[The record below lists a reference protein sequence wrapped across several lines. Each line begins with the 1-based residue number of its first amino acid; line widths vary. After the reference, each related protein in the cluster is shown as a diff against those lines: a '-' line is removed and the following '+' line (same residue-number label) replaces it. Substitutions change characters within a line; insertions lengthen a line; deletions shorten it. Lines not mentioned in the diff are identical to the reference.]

1 MVVHRRRL
9 SVSTL
14 HCTVSSARERR
25 HGVSTHRYKEGLYIN
40 ILLHL
45 ESLVVDSIVEGVY
58 VLKYVGPVKTE
69 EEASNQIFWNHK

>member
-1 MVVHRRRL
+1 M
-9 SVSTL
+9 
-14 HCTVSSARERR
+14 
-25 HGVSTHRYKEGLYIN
+25 YKEGLYIN

>member
-1 MVVHRRRL
+1 MRG
-9 SVSTL
+9 SDGTEFPP
-14 HCTVSSARERR
+14 TM
-25 HGVSTHRYKEGLYIN
+25 YKEGLYIN